1 MKVLA
6 NDGIDSIGKKLLED
20 EGVTVITD
28 KIKQEDLINY
38 LNDGTFDGIVVRSA
52 TKVKSDIIKACPSL
66 KVIGRAGVG
75 LDNIDVAAAQ
85 EQGIVV
91 VNTPDSSS
99 QSVAE
104 LVFAHFY
111 SLSRFLHAS
120 HIEMPLNGASRFNDL
135 KKAYSAGVE
144 LKGKTLGVIGFG
156 RIGQA
161 VAKIGIGSGMKIKAY
176 DPFLQAA
183 ELDLDFY
190 SIGKIKVEINT
201 CSFNDL
207 ITTSDFITL
216 HVPHKEGSPALIGA
230 DNLAKMKKGVIL
242 VNASRGGV
250 VDEVALFEALESG
263 QVAGAGL
270 DVFVNEPTP
279 SESLL
284 KHPKV
289 SATPHIGAS
298 TAEAQERI
306 GVEMAKKLIDF
317 FQKNKR
323 Y

>member
-6 NDGIDSIGKKLLED
+6 NDGIDSVGKKLLED
-20 EGVTVITD
+20 EGITVVTD

-38 LNDGTFDGIVVRSA
+38 LNDGNFDGIVVRSA
-52 TKVKSDIIKACPSL
+52 TKVKSDIIKACPGL

-120 HIEMPLNGASRFNDL
+120 HMEMPANGSTKFNDL
-135 KKAYSAGVE
+135 KKNYAGGVE

-161 VAKIGIGSGMKIKAY
+161 VAKIGIGCGMKIKAY

-183 ELDLDFY
+183 ELDLDFFG
-190 SIGKIKVEINT
+190 IGKIKVEINT
-201 CSFNDL
+201 GSFNDL

-230 DNLAKMKKGVIL
+230 ENLAKMKKGVIL
-242 VNASRGGV
+242 VNAARGGV

-279 SESLL
+279 AVSLL

-323 Y
+323 H